1 MKTTKLNKFSV
12 MLLLL
17 LAGKSQA
24 QTIQNQKMQWFEDA
38 KLGIFI
44 HWGIYSVNGISESW
58 SFFNNYTNHDLYMK
72 QLQGFNASKYNPV
85 AWVDLIKESGAK
97 YAVMTSKHHDGVSLW
112 DTKAPKAISTLNQSA
127 AKRDVLSP
135 FVAAL
140 KKSGLRTGIYYS
152 LPDWSYPDYDGFTR
166 DRKRYSLKEE
176 PKRWKTFLGYQQQQL
191 KELSVKYNPDLLWF
205 DGNWEHNDAE
215 WEAAVIKQ
223 SLEKY
228 NPNIIINS
236 RLDGHGDYETP
247 EQGIPVL
254 KPESKYWELCYTMN
268 DSWGYQP
275 FDIKYKSS
283 NMIIRTLVDC
293 ISMGGNLLLDIG
305 PEADGSIAPEQ
316 TAILKGLGRWT
327 KKHAEAIYGTRTG
340 IPAGHVNA
348 KTALSKDKK
357 TLFLYLDYKD
367 QTGIALTGISSD
379 IEKADVVGYQG
390 KGLTFDEP
398 ATGAY
403 VLRIAQEAFDQ
414 DVTVV
419 RVQFKEPLKLTDV
432 TVPAQT
438 AKELLS
444 ADKKQFSAAWKIKD
458 LADQISKGINPLAST
473 NLAADAFNFKPSVTP
488 LDLEVNDWVVKHAE
502 VLYKTTAGIPEGH
515 YQGRTALS
523 ADQQT
528 LYLFVEGQPTG
539 PIAIKGLKNQINR
552 IRIVGD
558 GTILPYSIY
567 NKLYWSKIP
576 GIVYVDVPA
585 TRLDKTM
592 TVIAVLL
599 DGPADWYREKVGAIE
614 SNM

>member
-1 MKTTKLNKFSV
+1 

-24 QTIQNQKMQWFEDA
+24 QTIQSQKMQWFEDA

-72 QLQGFNASKYNPV
+72 QLQGFNASKYDPA
-85 AWVDLIKESGAK
+85 AWVGLIKESGAK
-97 YAVMTSKHHDGVSLW
+97 YAVITSKHHDGVSLW

-127 AKRDVLSP
+127 AKSDVLSP

-176 PKRWKTFLGYQQQQL
+176 PKRWKTFLSYQQQQL

-215 WEAAVIKQ
+215 WEAPVIKQ

-275 FDIKYKSS
+275 FDTKYKSS

-316 TAILKGLGRWT
+316 VAILKGLGRWT
-327 KKHAEAIYGTRTG
+327 KKHTDAIYGTQTG

-367 QTGIALTGISSD
+367 QTGIALNGISSD
-379 IEKADVVGYQG
+379 IEKADIVGYQG
-390 KGLTFDEP
+390 KGLTFSKS
-398 ATGAY
+398 ATGTY
-403 VLRIAQEAFDQ
+403 VIHIAAEAFDK

-419 RVQFKEPLKLTDV
+419 RVQFKDPLKLTQV
-432 TVPAQT
+432 TAPAQT
-438 AKELLS
+438 AKELLT

-473 NLAADAFNFKPSVTP
+473 NLTADAFNFKPSVTP
-488 LDLEVNDWVVKHAE
+488 LDLEVNDWVIKHAE

-528 LYLFVEGQPTG
+528 VYLFVEGQPTG

-576 GIVYVDVPA
+576 GIVYIDIPA